1 MVEVGREDECIPH
14 PLGVVGYGFAG
25 RDYGSGGE
33 FGTFG
38 GGRHV
43 GVAV

>member
-1 MVEVGREDECIPH
+1 MRWDIPH
-14 PLGVVGYGFAG
+14 PLGVIGYGFAG
-25 RDYGSGGE
+25 RDYGFGGE

-38 GGRHV
+38 GWGHV